1 MKRRNRS
8 KVEDESMKRK
18 DEVEDNLEDQVS
30 KAKPGE
36 IYEVVHKEIV
46 QQRKIKVVKR
56 VGKAI
61 NRRWQDSYRRFRV
74 RTGQLDRYEKIQEV

>member
-1 MKRRNRS
+1 MAKAKKYPKFHEFASEMER
-8 KVEDESMKRK
+8 VW
-18 DEVEDNLEDQVS
+18 VS